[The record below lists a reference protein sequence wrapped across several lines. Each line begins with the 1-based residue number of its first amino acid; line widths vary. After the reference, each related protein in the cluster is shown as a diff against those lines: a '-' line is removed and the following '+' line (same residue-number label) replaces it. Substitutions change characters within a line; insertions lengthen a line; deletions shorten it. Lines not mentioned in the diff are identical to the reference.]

1 MASTV
6 ENPKINRVTFDK
18 KGKPSQSILANPI
31 VNISET
37 CESLQFGRAV
47 GAQAMRSLPLI
58 LCLLLYLPA
67 DCAESISCAER
78 AWAALEHPTKLPQQL
93 APYPQP
99 RRFKEVSSCH
109 SSSNLHVTGVE
120 CNFCG
125 TFALDVTYPM
135 RL

>member
-31 VNISET
+31 INISET

-47 GAQAMRSLPLI
+47 GAQTMRSLPLI

-93 APYPQP
+93 AP
-99 RRFKEVSSCH
+99 
-109 SSSNLHVTGVE
+109 
-120 CNFCG
+120 
-125 TFALDVTYPM
+125 
-135 RL
+135 